1 VSVIAI
7 GEAAIPALH
16 AAALEPDAF
25 QTITLRQMIPSW
37 ELLVGSEGTFDQ
49 TVNMVHGVLRH
60 YDLPDLIQMVGK
72 ERVVIEQPVN
82 GMGVKVE

>member
-1 VSVIAI
+1 
-7 GEAAIPALH
+7 
-16 AAALEPDAF
+16 
-25 QTITLRQMIPSW
+25 
-37 ELLVGSEGTFDQ
+37 
-49 TVNMVHGVLRH
+49 VLRH